1 MSSEYKRLGWV
12 QAYASQGTGLAAN
25 IYSQARTMVPGFA
38 ETFVL
43 QLEETAINIA
53 VPYVTVAQD
62 SAVKVLSSVDAQVK
76 SAPAA
81 QLACR
86 PAPAL
91 LFTTA
96 PGPAPPLTAYACLP
110 TLQVDKSM
118 GLIEGVHSKNL
129 ATFNGA
135 KEQCYSYVE
144 GTVNQAKALLDPTP
158 YIQWTSDK
166 VAVYANPDKIV
177 DTSFQILDPVAG
189 KVATLGKRTDQNCFS
204 AGGHITPAQDER
216 TPSLLPSFCPA
227 VPEPV
232 IKTGLKTYGTVHDTV
247 VVSLLA
253 LC

>member
-62 SAVKVLSSVDAQVK
+62 SAVKVLSSVDA
-76 SAPAA
+76 
-81 QLACR
+81 
-86 PAPAL
+86 
-91 LFTTA
+91 
-96 PGPAPPLTAYACLP
+96 
-110 TLQVDKSM
+110 QVDKSM

-189 KVATLGKRTDQNCFS
+189 KVATL
-204 AGGHITPAQDER
+204 
-216 TPSLLPSFCPA
+216 

-247 VVSLLA
+247 VGLPLYKTLWDLVWSTTSSVQDTWAFKKVMEVGYPYLAPVADPVVSNISNSKYLKQLQAHLTPVKA
-253 LC
+253 L